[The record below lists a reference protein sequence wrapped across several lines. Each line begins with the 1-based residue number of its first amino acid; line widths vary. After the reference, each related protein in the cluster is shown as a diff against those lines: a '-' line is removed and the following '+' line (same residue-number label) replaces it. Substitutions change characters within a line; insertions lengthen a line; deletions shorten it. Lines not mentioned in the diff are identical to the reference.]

1 MNCECGGASQ
11 VLETRR
17 HADQIR
23 RRRRCLRCRRIWMT
37 IEVGT
42 TDVRRLLM
50 PMAEMLSSMQPLVH
64 GVAES

>member
-1 MNCECGGASQ
+1 MQCECGGASQ

-42 TDVRRLLM
+42 TDVRRLWLNILHKII
-50 PMAEMLSSMQPLVH
+50 PRPE
-64 GVAES
+64 ESDEL